1 METGVSPALDGHRFF
16 QIERL
21 QQCERMLVIMQLSGW
36 LNEPNLALQAVVQ
49 CYGLLAP
56 LIHYKIPSTPVIQ
69 VRRHAQRRR
78 SLRMPCSNRCL
89 TLGHGYTGM

>member
-1 METGVSPALDGHRFF
+1 MFDVCLL
-16 QIERL
+16 QINRL
-21 QQCERMLVIMQLSGW
+21 LQCERVLVIMQLSGW

-69 VRRHAQRRR
+69 VRHAQRRY
-78 SLRMPCSNRCL
+78 SLRGPLYSNRCGASK
-89 TLGHGYTGM
+89 T